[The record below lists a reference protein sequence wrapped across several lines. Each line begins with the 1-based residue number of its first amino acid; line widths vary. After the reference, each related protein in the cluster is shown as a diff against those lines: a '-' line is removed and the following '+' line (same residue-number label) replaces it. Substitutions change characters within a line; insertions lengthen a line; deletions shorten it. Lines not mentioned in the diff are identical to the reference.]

1 MGNKK
6 DFFKNKTEGQ
16 FKMTVYEGMFILDS
30 TKYSRDPDT
39 VTGQLNDLVTE
50 HGGTVLVSQLWDERK
65 LAYPINGQRKGSYW
79 LIYFSIDGPNLAAFE
94 RQCEL
99 NENVL
104 RRLIL
109 KIDSRLAEPLI
120 QHAQAGNSSTK
131 PAQTTAGK

>member
-1 MGNKK
+1 
-6 DFFKNKTEGQ
+6 
-16 FKMTVYEGMFILDS
+16 MTVYEGMFILDS
-30 TKYSRDPDT
+30 TKYSRDPDA

-79 LIYFSIDGPNLAAFE
+79 LIYFSIDGTNLVAFE

-109 KIDSRLAEPLI
+109 KIGLPVWLSHLSSMHKPGTAARN
-120 QHAQAGNSSTK
+120 QHKQLPSQMTSHYK
-131 PAQTTAGK
+131 EQPAKYGA

>member
-1 MGNKK
+1 
-6 DFFKNKTEGQ
+6 
-16 FKMTVYEGMFILDS
+16 MTVYEGMFILDS

-79 LIYFSIDGPNLAAFE
+79 LIYFSIDGTKLAALE

-109 KIDSRLAEPLI
+109 KIDPRLAEPLV
-120 QHAQAGNSSTK
+120 QHAQAGSSSPK
-131 PAQTTAGK
+131 QAETTAEK

>member
-1 MGNKK
+1 
-6 DFFKNKTEGQ
+6 
-16 FKMTVYEGMFILDS
+16 MTVYEGMFILDS
-30 TKYSRDPDT
+30 TKYSRDPDA

-79 LIYFSIDGPNLAAFE
+79 LIYFSIDGPNLVAFE

-99 NENVL
+99 NDNVL

-109 KIDSRLAEPLI
+109 KIDSRLAEPLV

-131 PAQTTAGK
+131 PIQSYKSKSPKSKGVPAAGLDKN